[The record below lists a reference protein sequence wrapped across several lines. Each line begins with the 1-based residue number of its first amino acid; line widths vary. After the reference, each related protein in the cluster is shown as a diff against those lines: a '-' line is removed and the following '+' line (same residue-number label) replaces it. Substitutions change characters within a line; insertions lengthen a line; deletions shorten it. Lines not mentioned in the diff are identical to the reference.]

1 MPLTIIIAVPL
12 LLAATAPLL
21 RRLLGNATGPVLAMA
36 PLASAAVLLSLA
48 SGIANGAPL
57 LETVDWV
64 PSLGIALAFRLDG
77 LGVLFALLITV
88 IGAVVLVYAQGYL
101 HGDPRLGRFYTFL
114 LLFMAAMLGVVL
126 AENILTL
133 FVFWELTSISSYLL
147 IGHYHEKE
155 EARKSALQALLITGA
170 GGLALLAG
178 LILLGDAAGGY
189 SLSSILDSR
198 ETIIASDLYLPMLLL
213 ILLGAFTK
221 SAQVPFQFWLPGAM
235 AAPAPVSAYLH
246 SATMVKAGVFV
257 LARLSPAI
265 GGTEYWHYIVTSTG
279 AVTMIVASAVAY
291 TQTDLKRLLAYST
304 VSALG
309 TLVLLLGIGTDLAAK
324 AAMVF
329 LLVHSLYKG
338 ALFMVA
344 GSIDH
349 EAGTRDV
356 RALGG
361 LRRVMPITATAA
373 ALAALS
379 MTGVPPLLGFI
390 SKELMYEAK
399 MQAPQVSTL
408 VLLAGVLANALTI
421 AVAVIVGIRPFLGKA
436 SEVPAGTHEGPPS
449 LWLGPL
455 LLGALGLLFGLFP
468 ALPARLLIEP
478 AVTAIRA
485 EHIEV
490 SLALW
495 HGINP
500 VLLLSIATVA
510 LGILFF
516 YFRRQ
521 GRDFAEAFA
530 PPRWLLPSMWY
541 QRSVAHLPSMAG
553 VLSRFVQSGYLRNY
567 MIIVLLAFLVLML
580 LAFLRLPSM
589 PVFKGLSAVALHE
602 WGVLLIMVVATAGA
616 MLSRTRLSAVVSLG
630 VVGFGMSLVFLY
642 YGAPDLAITQ
652 ILIETLTV
660 IIFVLVVYHLPKFS
674 TMSSRATQLRDGIVA
689 LAAGGMVTLLA
700 LLAADV
706 QVHPSISDF
715 HARNSVPEAFGKN
728 VVNVILV
735 DFRALDTLGEIT
747 VLAVAAL
754 GVYAMIKLPLKKRGK
769 SA

>member
-12 LLAATAPLL
+12 LLAAAAPFL
-21 RRLLGNATGPVLAMA
+21 RRGLGNATGYVLAMA
-36 PLASAAVLLSLA
+36 PLASAVVLLSHS
-48 SGIANGAPL
+48 SGIANGVPL
-57 LETVDWV
+57 LESVDWV

-77 LGVLFALLITV
+77 LGLLFALLITV

-101 HGDPRLGRFYTFL
+101 HGDLRLGRFYSFL

-155 EARKSALQALLITGA
+155 DSRKSALQALLITGA

-178 LILLGDAAGGY
+178 LILLGNAAGSY
-189 SLSSILDSR
+189 ALSTILDSR
-198 ETIIASDLYLPMLLL
+198 ESIISSNLYLPMLLL

-221 SAQVPFQFWLPGAM
+221 SAQVPFHFWLPGAM

-265 GGTEYWHYIVTSTG
+265 GGTEAWHYIVTSTG
-279 AVTMIVASAVAY
+279 AVTMIVAAAVAY

-356 RALGG
+356 RSLGG

-373 ALAALS
+373 GLAALS

-399 MQAPQVSTL
+399 MQAPEVSTL

-436 SEVPAGTHEGPPS
+436 SEVPTGTHEGSPA

-468 ALPARLLIEP
+468 ALPGRLLIEP
-478 AVTAIRA
+478 AVSAIRA

-490 SLALW
+490 ALALW

-521 GRDFAEAFA
+521 GRDFAEAYA
-530 PPRWLLPSMWY
+530 PPRWLLPATWY

-553 VLSRFVQSGYLRNY
+553 VLSRFVQSGYLRSY
-567 MIIVLLAFLVLML
+567 MVVVLLAFLGLML
-580 LAFLRLPSM
+580 LAFLRAPSA
-589 PVFKGLSAVALHE
+589 PVLKGLGAVALHE
-602 WGVLLIMVVATAGA
+602 WGVLLIMVVATVGA

-660 IIFVLVVYHLPKFS
+660 IIFVLVLYHLPKFS

-769 SA
+769 RA